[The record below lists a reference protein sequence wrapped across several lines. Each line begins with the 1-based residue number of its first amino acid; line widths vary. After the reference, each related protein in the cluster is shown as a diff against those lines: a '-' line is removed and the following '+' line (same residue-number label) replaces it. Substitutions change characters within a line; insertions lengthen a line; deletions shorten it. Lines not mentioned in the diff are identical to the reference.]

1 MRADAERN
9 RQRLLDAATQM
20 FCERGLEVGVGE
32 IAQQAGVGRGT
43 LFRNFPSK
51 EHLIAA
57 IVVERMRESISRG
70 QAALEAADAGQAL
83 FDLIEQSVGRS
94 QTDRALFDAIAD
106 TWLANDEIREVHSQL
121 LEMLDGLVRKAQAQ
135 GVVRDDVSAV
145 DVLMMVKGVCEAVSA
160 FQHVSPDIA
169 LRQLDLVRSAISP
182 PGVAP
187 PCAGR
192 RPRSTTSSKPR
203 RRRPKAP
210 ASRYGL
216 SVPKRRSR
224 SPRDTGSA
232 RPSRQANTAGVVTTP
247 ARTPERKSRLT
258 PSRTSSPRR
267 SASKRSRSSPSP
279 RARSHRCG
287 SSSRA

>member
-1 MRADAERN
+1 MEQNPHPMEERRTMRADAERN

-160 FQHVSPDIA
+160 FQHVSPDVA

-187 PCAGR
+187 PLRGAPPTVDDLEQAAPPAPR
-192 RPRSTTSSKPR
+192 RPQ
-203 RRRPKAP
+203 A
-210 ASRYGL
+210 A
-216 SVPKRRSR
+216 
-224 SPRDTGSA
+224 TG
-232 RPSRQANTAGVVTTP
+232 
-247 ARTPERKSRLT
+247 
-258 PSRTSSPRR
+258 
-267 SASKRSRSSPSP
+267 
-279 RARSHRCG
+279 
-287 SSSRA
+287 